1 MPFLDSGTAC
11 FSDAVPCDSQ
21 AHDNSMHVNAVP
33 SHATRRSFRSSRF
46 VFVRTDLGKSK
57 RYQSLWRVKLSIRGW
72 HALKF
77 ALPFLV
83 SWSCALLSNQL
94 SRSSPLPVGRR
105 SVSLL
110 AATRS
115 SNCRWH
121 LSRRGIAR
129 ILFPSFGFRQ
139 EVKHRLLLTLDF
151 VADNLQ

>member
-1 MPFLDSGTAC
+1 
-11 FSDAVPCDSQ
+11 
-21 AHDNSMHVNAVP
+21 MHVNAVP

-94 SRSSPLPVGRR
+94 AAHHLYQLDVA
-105 SVSLL
+105 LL
-110 AATRS
+110 AFLPQLVLRIAA
-115 SNCRWH
+115 
-121 LSRRGIAR
+121 GI
-129 ILFPSFGFRQ
+129 
-139 EVKHRLLLTLDF
+139 
-151 VADNLQ
+151 